1 MPAVTAPGE
10 IPGIEGIPPILT
22 TAQAAELLQVHVEYL
37 RRWSG
42 RTASRPTASPGAG
55 DPVRPRRAHRLGPRP
70 ARPRP
75 VARRRRARRSLM
87 GELDGKTALITGGN
101 SGIGLETAVAL
112 ARAGAH
118 VVITARDAGRGAT
131 ALAEIEPRSGTRPR

>member
-1 MPAVTAPGE
+1 
-10 IPGIEGIPPILT
+10 
-22 TAQAAELLQVHVEYL
+22 
-37 RRWSG
+37 
-42 RTASRPTASPGAG
+42 
-55 DPVRPRRAHRLGPRP
+55 
-70 ARPRP
+70 
-75 VARRRRARRSLM
+75 M

-131 ALAEIEPRSGTRPR
+131 ALAEIEIAQRQLRPR